1 MKLNKKYT
9 WAWILWIFG
18 FLAIEYAA
26 IKDKRKG
33 DTLSEH
39 VWATIGTKTKTKTAL
54 MWVSRIGLGVL
65 FAWLIPH
72 FFTGAI

>member
-9 WAWILWIFG
+9 IAWILWMVG
-18 FLAIEYAA
+18 FLAIEYSAL
-26 IKDKRKG
+26 KDKRKG

-54 MWVSRIGLGVL
+54 MWGARIGLGVL
-65 FAWLIPH
+65 FAWLVPH
-72 FFTGAI
+72 FFAG

>member
-9 WAWILWIFG
+9 LAWILWIIGFG
-18 FLAIEYAA
+18 VIEYSAL
-26 IKDKRKG
+26 KNKEKG

-39 VWATIGTKTKTKTAL
+39 VWKVAGTKTKTKSAL
-54 MWVSRIGLGVL
+54 NWIIRIGLGGL

-72 FFTGAI
+72 FFTGV